1 MSTNLKDSEIYR
13 NVKNLIIDS
22 IKNKYLKMNNPSN
35 NVRKTISDS
44 LTLIILSGIFCH
56 WTTCINDLIN
66 ECTTQGNLEYIFIVL
81 RALGSI
87 DLLIHY
93 NNETTKEESYED
105 SIKISQKEKMQIKDK
120 LIENKNIVIKFLL
133 TIYNNIN
140 NFTNENLRKIMISQ
154 LFDTT
159 KCWTNFELNLLKN
172 ENISKMIYSIM
183 NINVLENPENFSN
196 MICDTINN
204 SNCSKIY
211 KSMVVDKNSSPQ
223 KLSEELFK
231 LIDLEEK
238 KGIDLLLNFILPKL
252 DELKEN
258 KILNT
263 YQKKLF
269 KEYAK
274 ILASVIENYIYLFFN
289 FNDKRSEIILGW
301 LRYFLKNKKRQISLL
316 FFEGLDEMR
325 EFINN
330 FYRFSGLNNQ
340 QKIDFV
346 NYLMDIVYGVM
357 ENCSYTKLDQKDISL
372 LEQEILCKSSNL
384 RPDMPI
390 SLHTLNE
397 YKNNYLEEYDD
408 DMEDIDVNQYRLNAE
423 SVFYNIFFILIE
435 NFHDPGTSQ
444 FLNKILSS
452 LQLSQINDD
461 KYLND
466 RYSDIKIDVVFFV
479 ISSILEIFEIED
491 APNSINIIH
500 NLINVFLGAKIVFQ
514 NQRIFIDF
522 IILINKF
529 SQKLV
534 LQQENF
540 KKIVEFLLLVSK
552 SSNNE
557 NIIQSCYIVLLNI
570 CNEINNEMKLDNSF
584 IKEIFN
590 LYQNIYNKYQY
601 PNITPLENVIDI
613 ILTFAGISQKI
624 IRNNKINPEQNI
636 NYNPNLIYVIQQISS
651 PINNE
656 IKTLIEKVENNIQD
670 TKLKNFLRFEIV
682 KGYLLQG
689 RIFSSLKKFS
699 IELRNNFLQEHLN
712 ITLNTTKKIFELFQN
727 DEDII
732 TPLIKF
738 YIDIASAIGGNCHS
752 HFNLFNNIM
761 INYFLS
767 SENHFKVLEILKL
780 FYLSFIIS
788 IDKTDKMY
796 MQNNKYILDQY
807 SLIMNSFINNIS
819 KLNNINSS
827 INEKIKAI
835 SDFHH
840 YIFKLLCF
848 NSELLIQNNEI
859 MKYYN
864 LVQIVINFFL
874 NCITLFQ
881 NIEVKESVDELT
893 LISIIRSFN
902 SFIINISLSKEFLTQ
917 TNNNNSCIFINMIL
931 SIWNIIFYK
940 QFNCSARKELK
951 IYFFNAIQYDIN
963 LFSIAFEKCISKSN
977 KFTPVYIKS
986 IIEYIQCFEN
996 DKDGINKMLDLVID
1010 NVQGSA
1016 ELDRSSFSFLLSLVP
1031 RKKGL
1036 KKINK

>member
-44 LTLIILSGIFCH
+44 LTLIILSGIFYH

-231 LIDLEEK
+231 SIDLEEK

-699 IELRNNFLQEHLN
+699 I
-712 ITLNTTKKIFELFQN
+712 
-727 DEDII
+727 
-732 TPLIKF
+732 
-738 YIDIASAIGGNCHS
+738 
-752 HFNLFNNIM
+752 
-761 INYFLS
+761 
-767 SENHFKVLEILKL
+767 
-780 FYLSFIIS
+780 
-788 IDKTDKMY
+788 
-796 MQNNKYILDQY
+796 
-807 SLIMNSFINNIS
+807 
-819 KLNNINSS
+819 
-827 INEKIKAI
+827 
-835 SDFHH
+835 
-840 YIFKLLCF
+840 
-848 NSELLIQNNEI
+848 
-859 MKYYN
+859 
-864 LVQIVINFFL
+864 
-874 NCITLFQ
+874 
-881 NIEVKESVDELT
+881 
-893 LISIIRSFN
+893 
-902 SFIINISLSKEFLTQ
+902 
-917 TNNNNSCIFINMIL
+917 
-931 SIWNIIFYK
+931 
-940 QFNCSARKELK
+940 
-951 IYFFNAIQYDIN
+951 
-963 LFSIAFEKCISKSN
+963 
-977 KFTPVYIKS
+977 
-986 IIEYIQCFEN
+986 
-996 DKDGINKMLDLVID
+996 
-1010 NVQGSA
+1010 
-1016 ELDRSSFSFLLSLVP
+1016 
-1031 RKKGL
+1031 
-1036 KKINK
+1036 

>member
-1 MSTNLKDSEIYR
+1 
-13 NVKNLIIDS
+13 
-22 IKNKYLKMNNPSN
+22 MNNPSN
-35 NVRKTISDS
+35 MVRKTISDS
-44 LTLIILSGIFCH
+44 LTLIILSGIFYH
-56 WTTCINDLIN
+56 WPTCIQDLIN
-66 ECTTQGNLEYIFIVL
+66 ESSSNGNLEFIFIVL

-87 DLLIHY
+87 DLIIHY
-93 NNETTKEESYED
+93 NNETTKDESYED

-133 TIYNNIN
+133 FVYNNIN
-140 NFTNENLRKIMISQ
+140 NFKDENLRKIMISQ

-159 KCWTNFELNLLKN
+159 KCWTNFELNFFKS
-172 ENISKMIYSIM
+172 ENISKMIYTIM
-183 NINVLENPENFSN
+183 NTNIVENPENFSH

-204 SNCSKIY
+204 SNNSKIY
-211 KSMVVDKNSSPQ
+211 KSIIVDKNFSPEQ
-223 KLSEELFK
+223 LSQELFK
-231 LIDLEEK
+231 SIDLEEK
-238 KGIDLLLNFILPKL
+238 KGIDLLLSFILPKL
-252 DELKEN
+252 EELKEN
-258 KILNT
+258 NNYT
-263 YQKKLF
+263 NNYHQKLF

-274 ILASVIENYIYLFFN
+274 VLASIIENYIYLFFN

-301 LRYFLKNKKRQISLL
+301 FRYFLKNKKRQISLL

-357 ENCSYTKLDQKDISL
+357 ENSSYNKLDQNDMSL
-372 LEQEILCKSSNL
+372 LEQEILCKNSNL
-384 RPDMPI
+384 SPELPV
-390 SLHTLNE
+390 TLNSLSDKKYE
-397 YKNNYLEEYDD
+397 YLEGYDD
-408 DMEDIDVNQYRLNAE
+408 NEDIDVNQYRLNAD
-423 SVFYNIFFILIE
+423 SVFYNIFFIIIE
-435 NFHDPGTSQ
+435 NFQDPGTSQ
-444 FLNKILSS
+444 FLNKILFS
-452 LQLSQINDD
+452 LQLNEINED

-466 RYSDIKIDVVFFV
+466 RYSEIKIDVVFFV
-479 ISSILEIFEIED
+479 ISSILEIFEIEE

-500 NLINVFLGAKIVFQ
+500 NLINIFLGAKIVFQ

-534 LQQENF
+534 LQQNTF
-540 KKIVEFLLLVSK
+540 NKIVEFLLLVSK

-557 NIIQSCYIVLLNI
+557 NIIQSCYIVLFNI
-570 CNEINNEMKLDNSF
+570 CNEINNEMKIDNSY
-584 IKEIFN
+584 IKEVFN

-601 PNITPLENVIDI
+601 PNITPLEHVVDI
-613 ILTFAGISQKI
+613 LLTLAGITRKI
-624 IRNNKINPEQNI
+624 IKNNKINPEQNI
-636 NYNPNLIYVIQQISS
+636 NYDPNLIYVIQQISS

-656 IKTLIEKVENNIQD
+656 IKNLIEKVENNIQD
-670 TKLKNFLRFEIV
+670 IKLKNFLRFEIV

-727 DEDII
+727 DEEII
-732 TPLIKF
+732 SPLIKF
-738 YIDIASAIGGNCHS
+738 YIDIAPAIGGNCHT

-761 INYFLS
+761 VNYFLS

-788 IDKTDKMY
+788 IEKTDKIY

-848 NSELLIQNNEI
+848 NSPLLLENNEV

-864 LVQIVINFFL
+864 LVQIIINFFL
-874 NCITLFQ
+874 NCIKLFQ
-881 NIEVKESVDELT
+881 NIEIKESVDELT
-893 LISIIRSFN
+893 LISIIKSFN
-902 SFIINISLSKEFLTQ
+902 SFYINISLSKEFLTQ
-917 TNNNNSCIFINMIL
+917 KNNNNSCIFIDMLI
-931 SIWNIIFYK
+931 SIWNIIIFK
-940 QFNCSARKELK
+940 QFNSSARNELK
-951 IYFFNAIQYDIN
+951 NFYFNAIQYDIN
-963 LFSIAFEKCISKSN
+963 FFVIAFEKCISQSN
-977 KFTPVYIKS
+977 KFTKVYIKS
-986 IIEYIQCFEN
+986 IIDYIQCFEN
-996 DKDGINKMLDLVID
+996 DKDGINKMLELVIE

-1016 ELDRSSFSFLLSLVP
+1016 ELDISSFSFLLSLVP
-1031 RKKGL
+1031 RKRGL
-1036 KKINK
+1036 KKLNK

>member
-1 MSTNLKDSEIYR
+1 LSTNLKDSEIYR

-44 LTLIILSGIFCH
+44 LTLIILSGIFYH

-397 YKNNYLEEYDD
+397 YKNNYLE
-408 DMEDIDVNQYRLNAE
+408 
-423 SVFYNIFFILIE
+423 
-435 NFHDPGTSQ
+435 
-444 FLNKILSS
+444 
-452 LQLSQINDD
+452 
-461 KYLND
+461 
-466 RYSDIKIDVVFFV
+466 
-479 ISSILEIFEIED
+479 
-491 APNSINIIH
+491 
-500 NLINVFLGAKIVFQ
+500 
-514 NQRIFIDF
+514 
-522 IILINKF
+522 
-529 SQKLV
+529 
-534 LQQENF
+534 
-540 KKIVEFLLLVSK
+540 
-552 SSNNE
+552 
-557 NIIQSCYIVLLNI
+557 
-570 CNEINNEMKLDNSF
+570 
-584 IKEIFN
+584 
-590 LYQNIYNKYQY
+590 
-601 PNITPLENVIDI
+601 
-613 ILTFAGISQKI
+613 
-624 IRNNKINPEQNI
+624 
-636 NYNPNLIYVIQQISS
+636 
-651 PINNE
+651 
-656 IKTLIEKVENNIQD
+656 
-670 TKLKNFLRFEIV
+670 
-682 KGYLLQG
+682 
-689 RIFSSLKKFS
+689 
-699 IELRNNFLQEHLN
+699 
-712 ITLNTTKKIFELFQN
+712 
-727 DEDII
+727 
-732 TPLIKF
+732 
-738 YIDIASAIGGNCHS
+738 
-752 HFNLFNNIM
+752 
-761 INYFLS
+761 
-767 SENHFKVLEILKL
+767 
-780 FYLSFIIS
+780 
-788 IDKTDKMY
+788 
-796 MQNNKYILDQY
+796 
-807 SLIMNSFINNIS
+807 
-819 KLNNINSS
+819 
-827 INEKIKAI
+827 
-835 SDFHH
+835 
-840 YIFKLLCF
+840 
-848 NSELLIQNNEI
+848 
-859 MKYYN
+859 
-864 LVQIVINFFL
+864 
-874 NCITLFQ
+874 
-881 NIEVKESVDELT
+881 
-893 LISIIRSFN
+893 
-902 SFIINISLSKEFLTQ
+902 
-917 TNNNNSCIFINMIL
+917 
-931 SIWNIIFYK
+931 
-940 QFNCSARKELK
+940 
-951 IYFFNAIQYDIN
+951 
-963 LFSIAFEKCISKSN
+963 
-977 KFTPVYIKS
+977 
-986 IIEYIQCFEN
+986 
-996 DKDGINKMLDLVID
+996 
-1010 NVQGSA
+1010 
-1016 ELDRSSFSFLLSLVP
+1016 
-1031 RKKGL
+1031 
-1036 KKINK
+1036 